1 VQGAYA
7 SEIIRGAILAIPVGH
22 IEAARAFGCSRSLIV
37 RRILI
42 PEMTPFALA
51 GLSNLWMT
59 LLKDSALISVVG
71 YNELLFTAKQAAGST
86 KMYLLFYLSVGAMYL
101 VITLLSNL
109 VVERIESRFR
119 RWMPAH

>member
-1 VQGAYA
+1 
-7 SEIIRGAILAIPVGH
+7 
-22 IEAARAFGCSRSLIV
+22 
-37 RRILI
+37 
-42 PEMTPFALA
+42 MMPFALA

-109 VVERIESRFR
+109 VVERFESRFR